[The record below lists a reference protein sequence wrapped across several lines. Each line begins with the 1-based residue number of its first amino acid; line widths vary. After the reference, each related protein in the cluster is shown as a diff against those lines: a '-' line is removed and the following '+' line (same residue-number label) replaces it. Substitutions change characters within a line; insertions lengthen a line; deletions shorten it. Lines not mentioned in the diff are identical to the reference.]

1 MDILRLAIV
10 GYGKIACDQ
19 HHPAIANDPRHR
31 LTAVASR
38 NASVPEVANFESLEA
53 LLAQGP
59 EIDAVSL
66 CTPAGVRAAQAR
78 LAMAHGKHVMLEK
91 PPGATLAEIETLRE
105 EAERHG
111 VTLFAS
117 WHSRHAHG
125 VAGAKRWLAERQIRG
140 VEIEWREDVRVW
152 HPGQAWIW
160 QPGGMGVFDPGI
172 NALSIATAILP
183 RPFHLVDAQLQVPGN
198 CQTPIAASLDFV
210 DGDDVPIHADFDFRQ
225 QGTPPIW
232 EIHVETDA
240 GRLTLEAGG
249 SRLLIDGELQE
260 EGPDA
265 EYAGLYARFAELIA
279 EGRSDVDVS
288 PFRHVADSLMLG
300 YRHTVEDFVE

>member
-1 MDILRLAIV
+1 MDTLRLAIV
-10 GYGKIACDQ
+10 GYGKIANAQ
-19 HHPAIANDPRHR
+19 HHPAIDNDAGCR
-31 LTAVASR
+31 LVAVASP

-53 LLAQGP
+53 LLDQGP

-66 CTPAGVRAAQAR
+66 CTPAGVRSSQAR

-105 EAERHG
+105 DAERHG

-117 WHSRHAHG
+117 WHSRHAHC
-125 VAGAKRWLAERQIRG
+125 VDSARQWLAEREIRR
-140 VEIEWREDVRVW
+140 VDIEWKEDVRVW

-172 NALSIATAILP
+172 NALSIVTEILP
-183 RPFHLVDAQLQVPGN
+183 RPFHLTDAQLQVPGN

-210 DGDDVPIHADFDFRQ
+210 DGENVPIHAEFDFRQ

-232 EIHVETDA
+232 NIHVETDE

-249 SRLLIDGELQE
+249 SRLLIDGELRE

-265 EYAGLYARFAELIA
+265 EYAGLYQRFATLIA

-288 PFRHVADSLMLG
+288 PFRHVADALMLG

>member
-1 MDILRLAIV
+1 MDTLRLAIV
-10 GYGKIACDQ
+10 GYGKIARDQ
-19 HHPAIANDPRHR
+19 HHPAIDNDAGYQ

-38 NASVPEVANFESLEA
+38 NASVPGVANFESLEA
-53 LLAQGP
+53 LLDQGP

-66 CTPAGVRAAQAR
+66 CTPAGVRTAQAR

-105 EAERHG
+105 DAERHG

-125 VAGAKRWLAERQIRG
+125 VAGAKRWLAARQIRR
-140 VEIEWREDVRVW
+140 VDIEWKEDVRVW

-172 NALSIATAILP
+172 NALSIATEILP

-210 DGDDVPIHADFDFRQ
+210 DGDDVPIHAEFDFRQ

-240 GRLTLEAGG
+240 GRLTLEEGG
-249 SRLLIDGELQE
+249 RRLLIDGELQE

-265 EYAGLYARFAELIA
+265 EYAGLYGRFATLIA

>member
-1 MDILRLAIV
+1 MDTLRLAIV
-10 GYGKIACDQ
+10 GYGKIARDQ
-19 HHPAIANDPRHR
+19 HHPAIDNDAHLR
-31 LTAVASR
+31 LTAVASP
-38 NASVPEVANFESLEA
+38 NASVSDVANFESLEA
-53 LLAQGP
+53 LLDQGP
-59 EIDAVSL
+59 EIDAVAL
-66 CTPAGVRAAQAR
+66 CTPAGVRTAQAR

-91 PPGATLAEIETLRE
+91 PPAATLAEIETLRE
-105 EAERHG
+105 DAERHG

-125 VAGAKRWLAERQIRG
+125 VAGAKRWLSARRIRR
-140 VEIEWREDVRVW
+140 VDIEWREDVRVW

-172 NALSIATAILP
+172 NALSIATEILP

-210 DGDDVPIHADFDFRQ
+210 DSDDVPIHAEFDFRQ
-225 QGTPPIW
+225 QGTPPTW
-232 EIHVETDA
+232 EIHVDTDA

-249 SRLLIDGELQE
+249 RRLLIDGELQE

-265 EYAGLYARFAELIA
+265 EYAGLYERFAALIA

>member
-1 MDILRLAIV
+1 MEPIRLAIV
-10 GYGKIACDQ
+10 GYGKIARDQ
-19 HHPAIANDPRHR
+19 HHPAIDANAGYQ

-53 LLAQGP
+53 LLEQGP
-59 EIDAVSL
+59 AIDAVSL
-66 CTPAGVRAAQAR
+66 CTPAGVRTQQAR

-105 EAERHG
+105 DAKRHG

-125 VAGAKRWLAERQIRG
+125 VAAARDWLADRKIRR
-140 VEIEWREDVRVW
+140 VDIEWKEDVRVW

-160 QPGGMGVFDPGI
+160 EPGGMGVFDPGI
-172 NALSIATAILP
+172 NALSIVTAILP
-183 RPFHLVDAQLQVPGN
+183 RPFHLIDAQLQVPGN

-210 DGDDVPIHADFDFRQ
+210 DGDDVPIHAEFDFRQ

-249 SRLLIDGELQE
+249 SRLLIDGELKE
-260 EGPDA
+260 EGPNT
-265 EYAGLYARFAELIA
+265 EYAGLYQRFGSLIG
-279 EGRSDVDVS
+279 ERRSDVDVS
-288 PFRHVADSLMLG
+288 PFRHVADALMLG
-300 YRHTVEDFVE
+300 HRHIIEDFVE